1 MTKPSASAARVVI
14 GGIIIRFGISTEPM
28 LPGVNGTSVCVGFGK
43 ELHVTVLA
51 AIYDDDGALQ
61 ELDAVTC

>member
-1 MTKPSASAARVVI
+1 
-14 GGIIIRFGISTEPM
+14 M
-28 LPGVNGTSVCVGFGK
+28 LPGVNSTSVCVGFGK